1 MRQPTPSTSQDFVD
15 KLIARWTAEC
25 PQLDVQS
32 THVVGRM
39 LRLGYFSTRM
49 EDAVLERYGMHMGEF
64 NLLAALRRAGAPYEL
79 PPNQLQ
85 GFLLMSSSALTH
97 RIDQVEAAGWV
108 KRRPDP
114 TDRRSVQIRLTRS
127 GKQVVDEAIVDVLAC
142 ERQILEPLSSAE
154 QATLSNLLR
163 RLAQP
168 IELRD
173 ERPAATAKAEND
185 AAAKR
190 SRTGRGLAG
199 RPRS

>member
-1 MRQPTPSTSQDFVD
+1 MRYPAPSKNHDFVD
-15 KLIARWTAEC
+15 KLIARWAVEC

-64 NLLAALRRAGAPYEL
+64 NLLAALRRSGAPYEL

-85 GFLLMSSSALTH
+85 GFLLVSSSALTH

-114 TDRRSVQIRLTRS
+114 NDRRSIQIRLTRS
-127 GKQVVDEAIVDVLAC
+127 GKQVVDEAIIDVLAC
-142 ERQILEPLSSAE
+142 ERQILKPLSSTE

-168 IELRD
+168 IEMRD
-173 ERPAATAKAEND
+173 ERPPVLSKD
-185 AAAKR
+185 AAGVAVTK
-190 SRTGRGLAG
+190 SGANRTPPK
-199 RPRS
+199 RPRR

>member
-1 MRQPTPSTSQDFVD
+1 MRNSTPSNPHDFVD
-15 KLIARWTAEC
+15 KLIARWADEC

-49 EDAVLERYGMHMGEF
+49 EDAVLERYGLHIGEF

-85 GFLLMSSSALTH
+85 GFLLVSSSALTH

-163 RLAQP
+163 RLALP

-173 ERPAATAKAEND
+173 ERPASASKGSSEANASKPASRRNVPG
-185 AAAKR
+185 R
-190 SRTGRGLAG
+190 SR
-199 RPRS
+199 S